1 MSQLVVHV
9 IFTEDGIPRW
19 FGTDPVKDSVPLDLR
34 ELRPLLPAD
43 ATETALAAS
52 WKGVLISHRKAG
64 EQWVPRDVIATTPEN
79 PELMAESST
88 AEGSQEGPP
97 FCI

>member
-1 MSQLVVHV
+1 MSEIAVHV

-34 ELRPLLPAD
+34 ELCPLLPAD
-43 ATETALAAS
+43 ATEKVLASS
-52 WKGVLISHRKAG
+52 WKGILITHRKAG
-64 EQWVPRDVIATTPEN
+64 GEWVPREVMVTTPEN

-88 AEGSQEGPP
+88 AEGPQ
-97 FCI
+97 